1 MSHALESVQRF
12 DADAKQSTVDNV
24 IKHLGIALRTADG
37 QTVAASDQKELDQIR
52 DGFCKKRLDLEPDV
66 AEKLIGEV
74 LELLKH
80 DSAKSRITFYYMLA
94 KKAGKLDIFES

>member
-80 DSAKSRITFYYMLA
+80 DSAKSRITFYYILA

>member
-12 DADAKQSTVDNV
+12 DADAKQTTVDNI
-24 IKHLGIALRTADG
+24 IKHLGIAMQTADG

-94 KKAGKLDIFES
+94 KKAGKLDIFA